1 MSFFTTL
8 NKKFS
13 ELISGRWGLDEDD
26 DSNFFSRQKVLGFL
40 FAMLLSISLWVVV
53 NMGRDFNINMLIP
66 IQIVNLP
73 EDVALSTEVPEHAA
87 VSVSGEGWS
96 LFNLYTN
103 PPLIT
108 LNVES
113 QQVNMFEQVR
123 QQIGS
128 ISDVTV
134 MQVDPMFLEIET
146 EQRISRRVPVESQVN
161 LSTRD
166 QFGVLGTPR
175 FSPDSVTIS
184 GPASRVE
191 QIESWNTVESDVQ
204 DVRSDL
210 DLTIDLE
217 PSAPGLTV
225 EPQRVLLR
233 ADVAEF
239 TEAQVR
245 IPVRSRDLPSGMA
258 ITFSPSS
265 ILVRYDVPIEQYN
278 DVQSVRPFIA
288 FVDYHK
294 IEADTTG
301 LITPELEK
309 ITDEFD
315 VRLRSFQPTR
325 ISYFNIL
332 PD

>member
-1 MSFFTTL
+1 MSIFTSI
-8 NKKFS
+8 NEKFS
-13 ELISGRWGLDEDD
+13 ELISGHWGFDEDD
-26 DSNFFSRQKVLGFL
+26 DSKFFSRQKVIGFM
-40 FAMLLSISLWVVV
+40 FAMLLSISLWIIV
-53 NMGRDFNINMLIP
+53 NMGRDFNVNMLIP
-66 IQIVNLP
+66 IQIINLP
-73 EDVALSTEVPEHAA
+73 EDVALSTEIPEFAA

-108 LNVES
+108 LSVEN

-146 EQRISRRVPVESQVN
+146 EQRVSKKVPVESQVN

-166 QFGVLGTPR
+166 QYGILGAPT

-184 GPASRVE
+184 GPASTVE
-191 QIESWNTVESDVQ
+191 QVDAWNTIESEVVDV
-204 DVRSDL
+204 SADL
-210 DLTIDLE
+210 DLTIELE
-217 PSAPGLTV
+217 SPGSGLTV
-225 EPQRVLLR
+225 EPERVLLH

-265 ILVRYDVPIEQYN
+265 ILVRYDVPINQYN

-288 FVDYHK
+288 YVDYER
-294 IEADTTG
+294 IEEDTTG
-301 LITPELEK
+301 LITPQLEK
-309 ITDEFD
+309 ITEEFD

-325 ISYFNIL
+325 VSYFNIL